1 MLAFTMLPV
10 LAEFS
15 PAGVSAHRAE
25 VLALCRGVPSS
36 GDLGMPPCLRAQ
48 SWFPWCRQWSALGV
62 AHPHLLR
69 AVSGSR
75 CMENT

>member
-36 GDLGMPPCLRAQ
+36 GDPGMTPLPGEHSPGSLGAGSGLP
-48 SWFPWCRQWSALGV
+48 LGR
-62 AHPHLLR
+62 PIPT
-69 AVSGSR
+69 SF
-75 CMENT
+75 EQ